1 MSTWDLDIGDASEE
15 IHALRNKL
23 SSKGGFNLSYF
34 LSVAH
39 TTLEDQIAAQQD
51 HLVRQAAEIQELN
64 NALNETIYKV

>member
-1 MSTWDLDIGDASEE
+1 MHLGINCRVKVAS
-15 IHALRNKL
+15 IFLTV
-23 SSKGGFNLSYF
+23 